1 MKMETL
7 KQKLIKIVDKI
18 VSPKKDKFIIIDID
32 SKKVYT
38 TKAIESTNQLIEL
51 RKPLSVKINTDED
64 VKVLTSLLS
73 SEFIKA
79 KYSYSDINSLS
90 IGKYFILD
98 PLTLVINIETIVSEG
113 DIEFDWVDLNYLTY
127 LLSDCFIL
135 DMSSTNRETV
145 DWLLGFLTFNNY
157 TISKSD
163 GQYGSQLLIDRS
175 RKLIRPCNILSERDR
190 LLLEVK
196 DFKQLFNE
204 IIA

>member
-98 PLTLVINIETIVSEG
+98 PLTLVINIETIVSEN
-113 DIEFDWVDLNYLTY
+113 DIDFDWVDLNYLTY